1 MDGNYCLD
9 IKPVLTI
16 SLALAI
22 LHPDISGKQCRHIL
36 SPTLHRDQAQWLS
49 GRVLDSRPR
58 VRRFEPHRR
67 HCIVVLGQ
75 DAFILA

>member
-16 SLALAI
+16 CLAHAI
-22 LHPDISGKQCRHIL
+22 LNPDISGKQCKSIL

-49 GRVLDSRPR
+49 DRVLDSR
-58 VRRFEPHRR
+58 RRCCGFEPHWRP
-67 HCIVVLGQ
+67 
-75 DAFILA
+75 A